1 MPSPPPEALSVLAF
15 WFDSAHE
22 TQWFRSDPAFD
33 VQIREQ
39 FGDQVSAATAGR
51 LNHWPATPS
60 GWLALLIVLD
70 QFPRN
75 IYRNDPRAWRQDLLA
90 QQIVVSGLEE
100 DFDRQLPPIQRVF
113 AYMPLQHAE
122 DIGLQRRCVQL
133 FEDLCDSAPANERD
147 RYADFLDYARR
158 HESVIARF
166 GRFPHRNAVLGRAT
180 TPEEE
185 VYLAEPGSGFS

>member
-1 MPSPPPEALSVLAF
+1 MSPPPEALSVLAS
-15 WFDSAHE
+15 WFDPAHE
-22 TQWFRSDPAFD
+22 TKWFRSNPAFD
-33 VQIREQ
+33 AQIREQ
-39 FGDQVSAATAGR
+39 FGDQVGAGAAGR

-60 GWLALLIVLD
+60 GWLALVIVLD

-75 IYRNDPRAWRQDLLA
+75 IYRNDPRAWTLDLLA

-100 DFDRQLPPIQRVF
+100 GFDRQLPPIQRVF

-122 DIGLQRRCVQL
+122 DIGLQHRCVQL
-133 FEDLCDSAPANERD
+133 FEDLRDSVPANERD
-147 RYADFLDYARR
+147 RYTDFLDYARR

-180 TPEEE
+180 TPEEKA
-185 VYLAEPGSGFS
+185 YLAEPGSGFS